1 CLVPEAR
8 MRWALVLAV
17 AAAALFA
24 CGANAA
30 TVECAGIPTWID
42 VPGPWVA
49 VPASG
54 EAKFLLDCPQRR
66 GVVGGVDAL
75 ASSRHIHVTFEGLLG
90 GPVAPGRTTTRYA
103 FFRAV
108 SGNHREGLFEPR
120 IGCIPSSAGGPQTT
134 AYTITPAGPATDL
147 AAGLVEQRRSWR
159 RWVPL
164 ALLLV
169 ALACAS
175 TALARPKAR
184 LSVPEN
190 NGTVVLVVDV
200 SGSMRANDVEPTR
213 LDAAVSAM
221 RTFLDKLPPQFK
233 VGLVSFS
240 SEPEVLSAPTRDRQ
254 LVREALGSSI
264 GRKTEFREV
273 TSWFAAAA
281 AVFLLG
287 ALGTGRLVE
296 GRLP

>member
-1 CLVPEAR
+1 

-17 AAAALFA
+17 AAAALLA
-24 CGANAA
+24 SGASAA
-30 TVECAGIPTWID
+30 TVECAGIPTCID

-134 AYTITPAGPATDL
+134 AYVVSPAGLATDL
-147 AAGLVEQRRSWR
+147 AATLMLINPGRVKRATIGCANGEHLVESWNATAFSTP
-159 RWVPL
+159 VPPRYADAVEVERTVHNGQVAVKITASD
-164 ALLLV
+164 ALPRAALV
-169 ALACAS
+169 QIGVRCA
-175 TALARPKAR
+175 K
-184 LSVPEN
+184 
-190 NGTVVLVVDV
+190 
-200 SGSMRANDVEPTR
+200 
-213 LDAAVSAM
+213 
-221 RTFLDKLPPQFK
+221 
-233 VGLVSFS
+233 
-240 SEPEVLSAPTRDRQ
+240 
-254 LVREALGSSI
+254 
-264 GRKTEFREV
+264 
-273 TSWFAAAA
+273 
-281 AVFLLG
+281 
-287 ALGTGRLVE
+287 
-296 GRLP
+296 

>member
-1 CLVPEAR
+1 PGAADEDRARGERRRRRRGDRRARRLEGSRQEQTGRTPPTGGRPGPQRRGAELRQVETRRRDRAGAQARRADLDHRPRYAGRDGLPEAAGLEVHRAARGARRAGAAPGARAVDGRPLLQGRFRVGVAAGVQRPRLAPRSREQEAGDHAVVDDGRGRVHRRRRAPLGYLVPEAR

-24 CGANAA
+24 SGASAA
-30 TVECAGIPTWID
+30 TVECAGIPTCID

-120 IGCIPSSAGGPQTT
+120 I
-134 AYTITPAGPATDL
+134 
-147 AAGLVEQRRSWR
+147 
-159 RWVPL
+159 
-164 ALLLV
+164 
-169 ALACAS
+169 
-175 TALARPKAR
+175 
-184 LSVPEN
+184 
-190 NGTVVLVVDV
+190 
-200 SGSMRANDVEPTR
+200 
-213 LDAAVSAM
+213 
-221 RTFLDKLPPQFK
+221 
-233 VGLVSFS
+233 
-240 SEPEVLSAPTRDRQ
+240 
-254 LVREALGSSI
+254 
-264 GRKTEFREV
+264 
-273 TSWFAAAA
+273 
-281 AVFLLG
+281 
-287 ALGTGRLVE
+287 
-296 GRLP
+296 

>member
-1 CLVPEAR
+1 

-30 TVECAGIPTWID
+30 TVECAGIPTCID

-134 AYTITPAGPATDL
+134 AYTITPAGKEMMKITKNS
-147 AAGLVEQRRSWR
+147 GITSMIC
-159 RWVPL
+159 RWV
-164 ALLLV
+164 
-169 ALACAS
+169 
-175 TALARPKAR
+175 
-184 LSVPEN
+184 LSI
-190 NGTVVLVVDV
+190 
-200 SGSMRANDVEPTR
+200 
-213 LDAAVSAM
+213 
-221 RTFLDKLPPQFK
+221 
-233 VGLVSFS
+233 VGLDIIRLEASWV
-240 SEPEVLSAPTRDRQ
+240 PT
-254 LVREALGSSI
+254 
-264 GRKTEFREV
+264 
-273 TSWFAAAA
+273 
-281 AVFLLG
+281 
-287 ALGTGRLVE
+287 
-296 GRLP
+296 